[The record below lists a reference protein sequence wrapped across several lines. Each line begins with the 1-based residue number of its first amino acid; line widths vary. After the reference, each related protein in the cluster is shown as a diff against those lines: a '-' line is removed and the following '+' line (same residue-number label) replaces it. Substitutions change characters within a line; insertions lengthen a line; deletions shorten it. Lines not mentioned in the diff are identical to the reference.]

1 MLELVRE
8 NKLTYNSSQHNGL
21 LPIDPGLNS
30 GTGEHYR
37 ISTLTK
43 MQVGIHPNPFM
54 QGEKKNRQANIYKK
68 NNNKKSET
76 ELTASILKKM
86 EFYRKTRIS
95 PHNIAQKK

>member
-21 LPIDPGLNS
+21 LPTDPGLHS
-30 GTGEHYR
+30 GTGELYR

-54 QGEKKNRQANIYKK
+54 QGGKKNWQTNIYKK
-68 NNNKKSET
+68 KTKKSET
-76 ELTASILKKM
+76 ELTASILKKNGNKM
-86 EFYRKTRIS
+86 KQC
-95 PHNIAQKK
+95 NAKG